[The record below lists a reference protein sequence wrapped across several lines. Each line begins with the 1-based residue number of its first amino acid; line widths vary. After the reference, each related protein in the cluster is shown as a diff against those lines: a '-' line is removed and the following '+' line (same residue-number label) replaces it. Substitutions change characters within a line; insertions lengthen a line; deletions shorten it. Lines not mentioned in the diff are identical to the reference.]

1 LQFDS
6 AYLHSLLFLKQKV
19 FFYPTIVLFGL
30 FATSYKVSHGGVT
43 MLKEELQ
50 VLVDA
55 GSSIAEMS
63 SSTGKSK
70 TTIRYWLKKFDLKTK
85 NAIHNKKL
93 KHECKFCGE
102 TDREKMMNKGRGR
115 KSYSVCKICH
125 NKKTVERGRQKKID
139 LVNHMGG
146 ECVECGYNKNYA
158 ALEIHHL
165 DETKK
170 DPDFQGIRYW
180 SFERAKAEL
189 ENCVLLCS
197 NCHRERHNPD
207 FIPN

>member
-1 LQFDS
+1 
-6 AYLHSLLFLKQKV
+6 
-19 FFYPTIVLFGL
+19 
-30 FATSYKVSHGGVT
+30 

-55 GSSIAEMS
+55 GNSIADMS
-63 SSTGKSK
+63 NSTGKSK

-93 KHECKFCGE
+93 KYLCKICGE
-102 TDREKMMNKGRGR
+102 TDREKMVSKGHGR
-115 KSYSVCKICH
+115 KSFSTCKSCA
-125 NKKTVERGRQKKID
+125 NKATIARGRQQKID

-146 ECVECGYNKNYA
+146 ECMDCGYNKNYA
-158 ALEIHHL
+158 AFDFHHL

-170 DPDFQGIRYW
+170 DPDFKGIRYW
-180 SFERAKAEL
+180 SFERAALEL
-189 ENCVLLCS
+189 GNCVLLCS